1 MSLYVCALPPQ
12 ELLTWLVV
20 SVLVAATILSLLT
33 PSIYTAEQGVV
44 RGDMGEV
51 LVEVRDEQGRLLG
64 GKRAA
69 IQFAHNLRVARAAR
83 AEVKAGAK
91 SGAEETLEEVEVKTT
106 KFEEAEE
113 KAVKISKADDNFAE
127 VLDLHAELEALN
139 QALEYLTSLGEEGGR
154 GGAEKGEEEITVKLG
169 KIKVDKKTS
178 RNHKNPLF
186 KSVKKPKMSAV
197 KKESFK
203 LADKEMPE
211 GSRTGGRLT
220 ERGGG
225 GRRKVGRR

>member
-1 MSLYVCALPPQ
+1 M
-12 ELLTWLVV
+12 
-20 SVLVAATILSLLT
+20 LVAATILSLLT
-33 PSIYTAEQGVV
+33 PSTYTAEQGLV
-44 RGDMGEV
+44 RRDIGEV

-69 IQFAHNLRVARAAR
+69 IQFAHNLRAAR
-83 AEVKAGAK
+83 AEAIRAAAVRAGAK
-91 SGAEETLEEVEVKTT
+91 AGVEAEVEVTT
-106 KFEEAEE
+106 PKPEEAEE
-113 KAVKISKADDNFAE
+113 KAMKITNADDNFAE

-154 GGAEKGEEEITVKLG
+154 GGEEGGRGGAGKGGEEDTVELG
-169 KIKVDKKTS
+169 KVAKKTS

-197 KKESFK
+197 KREYSK
-203 LADKEMPE
+203 LAEKEVT
-211 GSRTGGRLT
+211 GVRRTGGRLT